1 MTHHG
6 SVQKALL
13 MQAMTRREIGLVHAG
28 TILSLGNCL
37 ANTRVLAAIRPEAN
51 VSFLASRSGKEKR
64 VGEEEGKGEMEKDRM
79 HGGERKEEEE
89 TGETQS
95 VITRNVKQ
103 IPINNILT
111 LPLQRPPC

>member
-51 VSFLASRSGKEKR
+51 VSFLASRSSE
-64 VGEEEGKGEMEKDRM
+64 GEAGRGGR
-79 HGGERKEEEE
+79 GERRD
-89 TGETQS
+89 GEG
-95 VITRNVKQ
+95 
-103 IPINNILT
+103 
-111 LPLQRPPC
+111 